1 MEAGTQVSLLTILV
15 AVWGAVTIAL
25 ICLVIYRSTL
35 ESREDDQI
43 FLDAA
48 EQTMAN
54 EQQQIIARIGQ
65 ISRPITVLMVLSG
78 VLLLGIA
85 GIWLWEGFRNF

>member
-15 AVWGAVTIAL
+15 AVWGAITVAL

-54 EQQQIIARIGQ
+54 EQQQIIAKIGQ

-85 GIWLWEGFRNF
+85 GIWLWQGFSNF

>member
-1 MEAGTQVSLLTILV
+1 MEAGTQGSLLTILV
-15 AVWGAVTIAL
+15 AVWGAVTVTL

-85 GIWLWEGFRNF
+85 GIWLWQGFSNF

>member
-15 AVWGAVTIAL
+15 AVWGAITVAL

>member
-15 AVWGAVTIAL
+15 AVWGAITVAL

-54 EQQQIIARIGQ
+54 EQQQIIAKIGQ

-78 VLLLGIA
+78 VLLVGIA
-85 GIWLWEGFRNF
+85 GIWLWQGFSNF